1 MNYKFKTKPY
11 KHQLTALEKSWNKEN
26 FAYFMEMGTGKTKVL
41 IDNLAMLYDK
51 GKIDGALII
60 APKGVVKTWYEQEL
74 PTHLPNH
81 IENVTVLWQP
91 NITKT
96 QREKLESLFEIET
109 AFHILIMNV
118 ESLSTDKGVK
128 FASKFI
134 NSHKT
139 LMAIDESTT
148 IKTPTAKRTKNIID
162 IGKLAKYRR
171 IMTGSPITKNPL
183 DLYTQCEF
191 LDPWLLDFSSYYAF
205 RNRYAEMKTMHIH
218 GRSIQVVDKFQN
230 LGELSETV
238 KQFSYR
244 VLKEDCLDL
253 PDKIF
258 IKRHVSLTPDQKKIY
273 EQMKKAAMAML
284 NGKMTTTMTVLT
296 QLMRLHQITCGH
308 FIADDGSTQSVD
320 SNRLNELMNILEETE
335 GKAIIWANYQLSV
348 GEIIQRIIKEYG
360 PGSVVHYYGKTL
372 PEQRDYAIDAFQKGK
387 ARFFVG
393 TPATGGYGLTPQE
406 DRQDFIRK
414 FQNDPKCRFLIGTPQ
429 TGGYGITLT
438 QANTVIYYSNSYD
451 LEKRLQSEDR
461 AHRIGQK
468 KPVTYVDLIAEDT
481 VDEKIVKA
489 LRDKINIAS
498 EVMGEE
504 LKDWI

>member
-11 KHQLTALEKSWNKEN
+11 AHQLTALEKSWNKEN

-51 GKIDGALII
+51 GKIDSALII

-81 IENVTVLWQP
+81 IENVTVLWQS
-91 NITKT
+91 NITKS
-96 QREKLESLFEIET
+96 QQEKLESLFEIET
-109 AFHILIMNV
+109 ALHILVMNV
-118 ESLSTDKGVK
+118 EALSTDKGVNFAAK
-128 FASKFI
+128 FL

-148 IKTPTAKRTKNIID
+148 IKTPTARRTKNIIRLGD
-162 IGKLAKYRR
+162 QAKYKR

-183 DLYTQCEF
+183 DLYTQCYF
-191 LDPWLLDFSSYYAF
+191 LDSYLLDHASYYSF
-205 RNRYAEMKTMHIH
+205 RNRYAIMKTMHVR
-218 GRSIQVVDKFQN
+218 GRSIQVVHKFQN
-230 LGELSETV
+230 LSELSEKV
-238 KQFSYR
+238 KEFSYR

-253 PDKIF
+253 PPKVF
-258 IKRHVSLTPDQKKIY
+258 IKRHITLTPEQKKVY
-273 EQMKKAAMAML
+273 EQMKKAAMAVL
-284 NGKMTTTMTVLT
+284 NGKVSTTMTVLT

-308 FIADDGSTQSVD
+308 FTADDGSEQTVS
-320 SNRLNELMNILEETE
+320 SNRMNELMSILEETD
-335 GKAIIWANYQLSV
+335 GKAIIWANYQKDIK
-348 GEIIQRIIKEYG
+348 GITEEITKKYG
-360 PGSVVHYYGKTL
+360 PGSVV
-372 PEQRDYAIDAFQKGK
+372 DY
-387 ARFFVG
+387 
-393 TPATGGYGLTPQE
+393 YGLTPQE
-406 DRQDFIRK
+406 DRQDNIRK
-414 FQNDPKCRFLIGTPQ
+414 FQNDSNCRFLIGTPQ

-438 QANTVIYYSNSYD
+438 QANTVIYYSNGYD

-468 KPVTYVDLIAEDT
+468 KTVTYVDLICEDT

>member
-11 KHQLTALEKSWNKEN
+11 AHQLTALEKSWNKEN

-81 IENVTVLWQP
+81 IENVTILWQS
-91 NITKT
+91 NITKA
-96 QREKLESLFEIET
+96 QQEKLESLFEIET
-109 AFHILIMNV
+109 ALHILVMNV
-118 ESLSTDKGVK
+118 EALSTDKGVK

-139 LMAIDESTT
+139 MMAIDESTT
-148 IKTPTAKRTKNIID
+148 IKTPTARRTKNIIG
-162 IGKLAKYRR
+162 IGKHAKYKR

-191 LDPWLLDFSSYYAF
+191 LDPWLLDFTSYYAF
-205 RNRYAEMKTMHIH
+205 RNRYAEMKTMHLR
-218 GRSIQVVDKFQN
+218 GRSIQVVSEFKN

-238 KQFSYR
+238 KTFSYR

-253 PDKIF
+253 PPKNF
-258 IKRHVSLTPDQKKIY
+258 IKRHITLTPAQKKVY
-273 EQMKKAAMAML
+273 EQMKKAAMAVL
-284 NGKMTTTMTVLT
+284 NGKVSTTMTVLT

-308 FIADDGSTQSVD
+308 FTADDGSEQEVE
-320 SNRLNELMNILEETE
+320 SNRMKELMSILEETD
-335 GKAIIWANYQLSV
+335 GKAILWANYQ
-348 GEIIQRIIKEYG
+348 RDIKGIVDNISKKYG
-360 PGSVVHYYGKTL
+360 PGSVV
-372 PEQRDYAIDAFQKGK
+372 DY
-387 ARFFVG
+387 
-393 TPATGGYGLTPQE
+393 YGLTPQE
-406 DRQDFIRK
+406 DRQDNIRK
-414 FQNDPKCRFLIGTPQ
+414 FQNNPECRFLVGTPQ

-438 QANTVIYYSNSYD
+438 QANTVIYYSNGYD

-468 KPVTYVDLIAEDT
+468 KTVTYIDLICEDT

-504 LKDWI
+504 LKEWI

>member
-1 MNYKFKTKPY
+1 M
-11 KHQLTALEKSWNKEN
+11 TALEKSWNKEN

-51 GKIDGALII
+51 GKVDGALIV
-60 APKGVVKTWYEQEL
+60 APKGVIKTWYEQEL
-74 PTHLPNH
+74 PTHLPDH
-81 IENVTVLWQP
+81 VENVTVLWQP

-96 QREKLESLFEIET
+96 QQEKLESLFEIET
-109 AFHILIMNV
+109 ALHILIMNV
-118 ESLSTDKGVK
+118 EAFSTDKGVK
-128 FASKFI
+128 FASKFL

-139 LMAIDESTT
+139 LMAVDESTT

-162 IGKLAKYRR
+162 LGKSAKYRR

-191 LDPWLLDFSSYYAF
+191 LDPWLLDFASYYSF
-205 RNRYAEMKTMHIH
+205 RNRYAEMKTMHLR
-218 GRSIQVVDKFQN
+218 GRSIQVVSEFKN

-238 KQFSYR
+238 KTFSER

-253 PDKIF
+253 PPKIF
-258 IKRHVSLTPDQKKIY
+258 MKRHVALTPDQKRIY
-273 EQMKKAAMAML
+273 NQMKEQALAIL

-308 FIADDGSTQSVD
+308 FTADDGSTQAVD
-320 SNRLNELMNILEETE
+320 SNRLNELMSILDETE

-360 PGSVVHYYGKTL
+360 EDSYVHYYG
-372 PEQRDYAIDAFQKGK
+372 
-387 ARFFVG
+387 
-393 TPATGGYGLTPQE
+393 LTSQE
-406 DRQDFIRK
+406 DRQDNIRK
-414 FQNDPKCRFLIGTPQ
+414 FQNDPKCRFIIGTPQ

-438 QANTVIYYSNSYD
+438 QAHTVIYYSNSYD

-468 KPVTYVDLIAEDT
+468 KTVTYIDLIAEDT

-498 EVMGEE
+498 EVLGEE